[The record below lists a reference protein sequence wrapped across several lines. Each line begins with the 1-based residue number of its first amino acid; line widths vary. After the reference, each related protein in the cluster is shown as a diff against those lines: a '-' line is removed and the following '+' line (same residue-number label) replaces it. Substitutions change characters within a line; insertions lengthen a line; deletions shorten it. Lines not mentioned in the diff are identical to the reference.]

1 MCKLKN
7 TEGVGGGGGRGSK
20 SKRWSRAPRSLIIP
34 YFPVSRPSSFAEFS
48 RDAISVNKKTKIEVR
63 GEHKTSWGGGGAL
76 RFALIMTL
84 PLQWSCASLLVF
96 KRGRRMSYQGTVSSR
111 AFTDAQPTMNPVG

>member
-1 MCKLKN
+1 MCKLEN

-48 RDAISVNKKTKIEVR
+48 RDAISVNRKTKIEVR
-63 GEHKTSWGGGGAL
+63 GEHKTSWGGGSVEICLDNDPAPSVVVCSSG
-76 RFALIMTL
+76 
-84 PLQWSCASLLVF
+84 LL
-96 KRGRRMSYQGTVSSR
+96 S
-111 AFTDAQPTMNPVG
+111 